1 MSLPQKVTM
10 STVTSENGT
19 ANISGCDVAYFSRSI
34 IVSLFESLAFGRFVA
49 EFVVL
54 IQNLVVS

>member
-1 MSLPQKVTM
+1 MSRIM
-10 STVTSENGT
+10 RANGIINT
-19 ANISGCDVAYFSRSI
+19 TGRGMVYFLLSI

-54 IQNLVVS
+54 I

>member
-1 MSLPQKVTM
+1 M

-34 IVSLFESLAFGRFVA
+34 IVSLFESLAFGRVVA